1 MQNITATYGRLIEE
15 TNCDYL
21 RYMHNQI
28 AWKERL
34 IGIKG
39 ARGVGKTTLLLQHIK
54 LSFPN
59 LTKALYVSLDNIWF
73 STHTLTE
80 LADYMYTHGVE
91 SLFLDEVHRYPN
103 WVREIKNIYDS
114 YPTLHIVFTG
124 SSLLEIEHAEA
135 DLSRRVS
142 MYHMY
147 GQSLREYSVHMGL
160 EKMPVV
166 AFEDVLNNHFAVSS
180 GIVSKHKVLPLFEQ
194 YLESGYYPFIQE
206 TADIVSYR
214 NRIGRMINMAI
225 DEDILAVEDLSYETL
240 LKTKRLL
247 STLAQTVPFT
257 PSITTLCE
265 TLSTTRN
272 QVLKLMT
279 LLERADLLIFLR
291 SDSHRLKSVG
301 KPDKILFNDTNIMH
315 ALANNVDKG
324 TERESFV
331 ASSLKA
337 AGHDIQYPKKGDMLV
352 DGKYLLEIGGRN
364 KTFEQIA
371 EIPNSYVVADEI
383 EVGFGNKIPLWLFGL
398 LY

>member
-1 MQNITATYGRLIEE
+1 MQNITATYGRLIDE
-15 TNCDYL
+15 TNCKYL
-21 RYMHNQI
+21 RYMHNRI

-54 LSFPN
+54 LNFPN

-80 LADYMYTHGVE
+80 LAEYMYTHGVDH
-91 SLFLDEVHRYPN
+91 LFLDEVHRYPS

-114 YPTLHIVFTG
+114 YPSLHIVFTG

-147 GQSLREYSVHMGL
+147 GQSLREYALLMGRGKL
-160 EKMPVV
+160 PIVS
-166 AFEDVLNNHFAVSS
+166 FQDVINNHFAISTS
-180 GIVSKHKVLPLFEQ
+180 IASKHKVLPIFER
-194 YLESGYYPFIQE
+194 YLDSGYYPFIQE
-206 TADIVSYR
+206 AADEISYR

-265 TLSTTRN
+265 TLTTTRN
-272 QVLKLMT
+272 QVLKLMS
-279 LLERADLLIFLR
+279 LLERADLLISLR
-291 SDSHRLKSVG
+291 SDSHKLKSIG

-315 ALANNVDKG
+315 ALAPNVDKG

-337 AGHDIQYPKKGDMLV
+337 AGHDIQYPKKGDLVV

-371 EIPNSYVVADEI
+371 DMPDSYVVADEI
-383 EVGFGNKIPLWLFGL
+383 ETGFGNKIPLWLFGL

>member
-1 MQNITATYGRLIEE
+1 MQNITATYGRLIES

-21 RYMHNQI
+21 RYMHSQI

-73 STHTLTE
+73 STHTLSE
-80 LADYMYTHGVE
+80 LANYIYTHGVE
-91 SLFLDEVHRYPN
+91 YLFLDEVHRYPG

-114 YPTLHIVFTG
+114 YPALHIVFTG

-147 GQSLREYSVHMGL
+147 GLSLREYAVLMRRAELPIVS
-160 EKMPVV
+160 
-166 AFEDVLNNHFAVSS
+166 FEDIVNNHFAISTD
-180 GIVSKHKVLPLFEQ
+180 IVSRQKILPIFEQ

-206 TADIVSYR
+206 AANVVSYQ

-225 DEDILAVEDLSYETL
+225 DEDILSVEDLSYETL

-279 LLERADLLIFLR
+279 LLERADLLITLR
-291 SDSHRLKSVG
+291 DNSHRLKSVG
-301 KPDKILFNDTNIMH
+301 KPDKILFNNTNIMH
-315 ALANNVDKG
+315 ALSSSVDKG

-337 AGHDIQYPKKGDMLV
+337 AGLNIQYPKKGDLLV

-371 EIPNSYVVADEI
+371 DMPDSYVVADEI
-383 EVGFGNKIPLWLFGL
+383 ETGFGNKIPLWMFGM

>member
-21 RYMHNQI
+21 RYMHNRI

-54 LSFPN
+54 LNFPN

-80 LADYMYTHGVE
+80 LAEYMYTHGVDH
-91 SLFLDEVHRYPN
+91 LFLDEVHRYPS

-114 YPTLHIVFTG
+114 YPSLHIVFTG

-147 GQSLREYSVHMGL
+147 GQSLREYALLMGRGEL
-160 EKMPVV
+160 PIVSFQDVV
-166 AFEDVLNNHFAVSS
+166 NNHFAISTS
-180 GIVSKHKVLPLFEQ
+180 IVSKHKVLPIFER
-194 YLESGYYPFIQE
+194 YLDSGYYPFIQE
-206 TADIVSYR
+206 AADEISYR

-225 DEDILAVEDLSYETL
+225 DEDILAVEDLSYKTL

-247 STLAQTVPFT
+247 SILAQTVPFT

-265 TLSTTRN
+265 TLTTTRN
-272 QVLKLMT
+272 QVLKLMS
-279 LLERADLLIFLR
+279 LLERADLLISLR
-291 SDSHRLKSVG
+291 SDSHKLKSIG

-315 ALANNVDKG
+315 ALAPNVDKG

-337 AGHDIQYPKKGDMLV
+337 AGHDIQYPKKGDLVV

-371 EIPNSYVVADEI
+371 DMPDSYVVADEI
-383 EVGFGNKIPLWLFGL
+383 ETGFGNKIPLWLFGL

>member
-1 MQNITATYGRLIEE
+1 M
-15 TNCDYL
+15 
-21 RYMHNQI
+21 
-28 AWKERL
+28 
-34 IGIKG
+34 
-39 ARGVGKTTLLLQHIK
+39 GKTTLLLQHIK

-73 STHTLTE
+73 STHTLSE

-91 SLFLDEVHRYPN
+91 YLFLDEVHRYPS
-103 WVREIKNIYDS
+103 WVREVKNIYDS
-114 YPTLHIVFTG
+114 YPTIHIVFTG

-142 MYHMY
+142 MYHMF
-147 GQSLREYSVHMGL
+147 GQSLREYVLLREHEEL
-160 EKMPVV
+160 PIVP
-166 AFEDVLNNHFAVSS
+166 FEDVVNNHFTISA
-180 GIVSKHKVLPLFEQ
+180 GIASKHKILPFFEQ
-194 YLESGYYPFIQE
+194 YLECGYYPFIQE
-206 TADIVSYR
+206 AADEVSYR

-279 LLERADLLIFLR
+279 LLERADLLISLR

-315 ALANNVDKG
+315 ALATNVDKG

-337 AGHDIQYPKKGDMLV
+337 AGHDIQYPKKGDLLV
-352 DGKYLLEIGGRN
+352 DGRYLLEIGGRS

-371 EIPNSYVVADEI
+371 DMPDSYVVADEI
-383 EVGFGNKIPLWLFGL
+383 ETGYGNKIPLWLFGL